1 MKKSSKL
8 SQRAK
13 SSKYSKLS
21 LIISAALF
29 SSTLALSSAPVLA
42 NWPAQV
48 DGQMMPSLAPMLE
61 HATPAVV
68 SISVIGT
75 HKVAQQN
82 VPDAFK
88 FFFGNKGENQL
99 QQQPFR
105 GLGSGVII
113 DSDKGYIVTNNHVVE
128 NADKIMITL
137 KDGRQIEAKKLG
149 SDAKTDI
156 ALLQIDA
163 ENLSEIKLADSDELR
178 VGDFAVAIGSPF
190 GLGQTV
196 TSGIVSALG
205 RSNLNIEHY
214 EDFIQTDAAIN
225 SGNSGGA
232 LVNLRG
238 ELIGINTAIIGPSG
252 GNVGIGFAIPS
263 NMMHNLVTQII
274 EFGEVHRGILGVSG
288 RSVNSEIAK
297 AMELN
302 ISQGGFIE
310 QVMPDSA
317 ADEAGIKAGDVIVAM
332 NGKAIKSFLELR
344 AKIGSIG
351 ANKKVN
357 LTVIRDGDKKTFTVK
372 LKQDQSADISAAS
385 IHRMLEGTL
394 LENDT
399 KNQAIIIEQVA
410 QGSPAEMAGLKA
422 GDIIT
427 GVNRS
432 RIKDIAQLRDYLKD
446 KTGVLAL
453 NIVRDNHAQYI
464 MIR

>member
-1 MKKSSKL
+1 MKNSSKL
-8 SQRAK
+8 ST

-21 LIISAALF
+21 LVISAALL
-29 SSTLALSSAPVLA
+29 SSTLALTSAPTLA

-48 DGQMMPSLAPMLE
+48 DGHVMPSLAPMLE
-61 HATPAVV
+61 HVTPAVV

-75 HKVAQQN
+75 HKVPQQN

-88 FFFGNKGENQL
+88 FFFGNKDQNQA
-99 QQQPFR
+99 QQRPFR

-113 DSDKGYIVTNNHVVE
+113 DSDKGYVVTNNHVID

-137 KDGRQIEAKKLG
+137 KDGRQLEAKKLG
-149 SDAKTDI
+149 SDAKSDV
-156 ALLQIDA
+156 ALLQIEA
-163 ENLSEIKLADSDELR
+163 KNLSEIKLADSDNLR
-178 VGDFAVAIGSPF
+178 VGDFTVAIGSPF

-205 RSNLNIEHY
+205 RSNLNIEQL

-238 ELIGINTAIIGPSG
+238 ELIGINTAILGPGG

-263 NMMHNLVTQII
+263 NMMHNLVKQII

-297 AMELN
+297 AMELET
-302 ISQGGFIE
+302 SQGGFIE

-317 ADEAGIKAGDVIVAM
+317 ADEAGIKAGDVIIEV
-332 NGKAIKSFLELR
+332 NGKAIRTFFELR

-351 ANKKVN
+351 ANKKVK
-357 LTVIRDGDKKTFTVK
+357 LTVIRDGDKEVFTVK
-372 LKQDQSADISAAS
+372 LKQDQSADIAAAS
-385 IHRMLEGTL
+385 IHRMLDGAQF
-394 LENDT
+394 ENNT
-399 KNQAIIIEQVA
+399 KKKVIIISDVA
-410 QGSPAEMAGLKA
+410 EDSPAQMAGLQA

-427 GVNRS
+427 GVNRT

>member
-1 MKKSSKL
+1 MKKSLKL
-8 SQRAK
+8 ST

-21 LIISAALF
+21 IVISAALL
-29 SSTLALSSAPVLA
+29 SSTLALTSAPALA
-42 NWPAQV
+42 NLPAQV
-48 DGQMMPSLAPMLE
+48 GGHVMPSLAPMLE
-61 HATPAVV
+61 HVTPAVV

-75 HKVAQQN
+75 HKVQQQN

-88 FFFGNKGENQL
+88 FFFGNKGQNQA
-99 QQQPFR
+99 QQRPFR

-113 DSDKGYIVTNNHVVE
+113 DSDKGYIVTNNHVIE

-149 SDAKTDI
+149 SDAKSDI

-163 ENLSEIKLADSDELR
+163 ENLKEMKLADSDNLR
-178 VGDFAVAIGSPF
+178 VGDFTVAIGSPF

-238 ELIGINTAIIGPSG
+238 ELIGINTAILGPGG

-297 AMELN
+297 AMELKT
-302 ISQGGFIE
+302 SQGSFIE

-317 ADEAGIKAGDVIVAM
+317 ADEAGIKAGDVIIAM
-332 NGKAIKSFLELR
+332 NGKAIKSFFELR

-351 ANKKVN
+351 ANKKVK
-357 LTVIRDGDKKTFTVK
+357 LTVIRDGDNKVFTVK
-372 LKQDQSADISAAS
+372 LKQDQSADIAAAS
-385 IHRMLEGTL
+385 IHSMLDGAQ

-399 KNQAIIIEQVA
+399 KKQAIIIEQVA
-410 QGSPAEMAGLKA
+410 EDSPAQMAGFQA

-446 KTGVLAL
+446 KSGVLAL
-453 NIVRDNHAQYI
+453 NIVRDNHSQYI

>member
-1 MKKSSKL
+1 MKKSFKL
-8 SQRAK
+8 ST

-21 LIISAALF
+21 IIISAALF
-29 SSTLALSSAPVLA
+29 SSTLALTSVPALA
-42 NWPAQV
+42 KLPAQV
-48 DGQMMPSLAPMLE
+48 DGHIMPSLAPMLE
-61 HATPAVV
+61 QATPAVV

-75 HKVAQQN
+75 QKVPQQN

-88 FFFGNKGENQL
+88 FFFGNKDKSQNQP
-99 QQQPFR
+99 QQRPFR

-113 DSDKGYIVTNNHVVE
+113 DSDKGYVVTNNHVVE

-137 KDGRQIEAKKLG
+137 KDGRQLEAKKLG
-149 SDAKTDI
+149 SDAKSDI
-156 ALLQIDA
+156 ALLQIDSD
-163 ENLSEIKLADSDELR
+163 NLSEIKLADSDNLR
-178 VGDFAVAIGSPF
+178 VGDFTVAIGSPF

-238 ELIGINTAIIGPSG
+238 ELIGINTAILGPGG

-297 AMELN
+297 AMELEV
-302 ISQGGFIE
+302 SQGGFIE
-310 QVMPDSA
+310 QVMPESA
-317 ADEAGIKAGDVIVAM
+317 ADEAGIKAGDVIIEV
-332 NGKAIKSFLELR
+332 NGKTIKSFFELR

-351 ANKKVN
+351 ANKKVK
-357 LTVIRDGDKKTFTVK
+357 LTVIRDGDKEIFTVK
-372 LKQDQSADISAAS
+372 LKQDQSAEIAAVS
-385 IHRMLEGTL
+385 IHRMLDGAE
-394 LENDT
+394 LENST
-399 KNQAIIIEQVA
+399 KKQAIVIEQVA
-410 QGSPAEMAGLKA
+410 EGSPAQMAGLKA

-453 NIVRDNHAQYI
+453 NIIRDNHAQYI

>member
-1 MKKSSKL
+1 MKNSFKSSKL
-8 SQRAK
+8 S
-13 SSKYSKLS
+13 KLS
-21 LIISAALF
+21 IVIGAALF
-29 SSTLALSSAPVLA
+29 SSTLALTSVPALA
-42 NWPAQV
+42 NLPAQV
-48 DGQMMPSLAPMLE
+48 DGHVMPSLAPMLE

-75 HKVAQQN
+75 HKVPQQN

-88 FFFGNKGENQL
+88 FFFGNKGKNQGQP
-99 QQQPFR
+99 QQRPFR

-113 DSDKGYIVTNNHVVE
+113 DSDEGYVVTNNHVIE

-137 KDGRQIEAKKLG
+137 KDGRQLEAKKLG
-149 SDAKTDI
+149 SDAKSDI
-156 ALLQIDA
+156 ALLQIDSD
-163 ENLSEIKLADSDELR
+163 NLSEIKLADSDNLR
-178 VGDFAVAIGSPF
+178 VGDFTVAIGSPF

-238 ELIGINTAIIGPSG
+238 ELIGINTAILGPSG

-297 AMELN
+297 AMELETN
-302 ISQGGFIE
+302 QGGFIE

-317 ADEAGIKAGDVIVAM
+317 ADEAGIKAGDVIIAV
-332 NGKAIKSFLELR
+332 NGKAIKSFFELR

-351 ANKKVN
+351 ANKKVK
-357 LTVIRDGDKKTFTVK
+357 LTVIRDGDDKVFTVK
-372 LKQDQSADISAAS
+372 LKQDQSADIAAAS
-385 IHRMLEGTL
+385 IHTMLEGTQ

-399 KNQAIIIEQVA
+399 KKQAIIIEEVA
-410 QGSPAEMAGLKA
+410 EGSPAQMAGFRA

-446 KTGVLAL
+446 KSGVLAL
-453 NIVRDNHAQYI
+453 NIIRDNHAQYI